1 MSRRGIIG
9 IVVAVTVIGLSGL
22 LARGMRSMARTSPTP
37 TPANGTALEKPAT
50 TAEGVIVPATWA
62 RLSVQVSGTLQEVAV
77 REGDLV
83 EAGQLL
89 AGLDATDLEMA
100 LRKAE
105 DALALNRFLL
115 AQTNAAP
122 RPEDVAAAE
131 AGLAVAQ
138 AGLTQAQGTLA
149 SAQANLDKLLNGAT
163 QIELDLAQQEVAQA
177 RNQLWAAQAERDGV
191 KGQAASTDYRID
203 VAEAAVLQAEVGV
216 RMAEQKYEQ
225 VKAGAR
231 EEEIAAARA
240 QVEQAQGGL
249 ESAQAQVA
257 QAEAQRTKAQAEAR
271 PEDVDVAEAKVRQAE
286 TALEEARL
294 ALEKARLVAPF
305 AGTVVEIGAREGE
318 SVAAHTPL
326 ITLAD
331 LSRLQVETTDLDEWG
346 MVQVRVGQPAR
357 IIVNAFDDK
366 VLTGSVVSITPR
378 GEELSTGDVAFTV
391 TIALDEQ
398 DPDLR
403 WEMTTKVEFHEN

>member
-294 ALEKARLVAPF
+294 VAPF